1 MTTYFIKLYFRNLG
15 PTEVV
20 KWNELVAADLR
31 KADDIVSKVMFTSIV
46 KLFLE
51 KDCMVG
57 IPREFW
63 PQFMKCATYI
73 VVNEVMCEHF
83 NILCSILPG

>member
-1 MTTYFIKLYFRNLG
+1 MGPIGIEKL
-15 PTEVV
+15 
-20 KWNELVAADLR
+20 KELIATDLK
-31 KADDIVSKVMFTSIV
+31 KADDVVSKVMFTSIV

-63 PQFMKCATYI
+63 PQFVKCATYI
-73 VVNEVMCEHF
+73 VVNEVMYVHF
-83 NILCSILPG
+83 NIFGFILPG